1 MTEHFRRNTPAIFGT
16 EPVAWEA
23 HESPMDEPLTP
34 EQMTILE
41 RVAAGHGL
49 FRLLDD
55 NLSPLYD
62 FGPSEPV
69 RGDAVD
75 ALLAAHA
82 IQFDVVVGFRL
93 PMRARLTSWGKAL
106 LEGAI

>member
-1 MTEHFRRNTPAIFGT
+1 
-16 EPVAWEA
+16 
-23 HESPMDEPLTP
+23 MDEPLTP
-34 EQMTILE
+34 EQMTILA
-41 RVAAGHGL
+41 RVAGGHGL

-55 NLSPLYD
+55 NLIPLYD

-69 RGDAVD
+69 GSEAVD

-82 IQFDVVVGFRL
+82 IQFDVVLGFRL

-106 LEGAI
+106 LEGSV